1 MLQYFIYDNDIS
13 WSDVFTKL
21 TKFNNENK
29 LVVENFSINETTLE
43 DIFLQF
49 REPTDKGNVETTEL

>member
-1 MLQYFIYDNDIS
+1 MLQYFIYDNNIS
-13 WSDVFTKL
+13 WADVFTKL
-21 TKFNNENK
+21 TKFNDENK

-49 REPTDKGNVETTEL
+49 RDPADQQTTEL